1 MNSQPEKRVCLGK
14 IATAHGVRGLVKVL
28 VYAEDPALLSGVLY
42 LGETS
47 KDTLTLTMKNSMGKY
62 WLAEVDGV
70 SDRNAAELLRGTKL
84 WTAREALPD
93 TDDDD
98 DFYIE
103 DLIGLTAE
111 TADGKT
117 AGKVIALDNFGAGD
131 LLEIKPP
138 VGDSVY
144 IPFTKAEVP
153 EILLDAGK
161 IIITKMPDE

>member
-1 MNSQPEKRVCLGK
+1 MNNQPEKRVCLGK

-42 LGETS
+42 IGERS
-47 KDTLTLTMKNSMGKY
+47 NDTLTLKMKNSMGKF

-70 SDRNAAELLRGTKL
+70 KDRNDAELLRNTTL
-84 WTAREALPD
+84 WVGRDALPEI
-93 TDDDD
+93 DDED

-103 DLIGLTAE
+103 DLIGLAVE
-111 TADGKT
+111 TIDGKE
-117 AGKVIALDNFGAGD
+117 AGKVLGLENFGAGD

>member
-28 VYAEDPALLSGVLY
+28 VFAEDPALLSGVLY
-42 LGETS
+42 IGETS
-47 KDTLTLTMKNSMGKY
+47 NDTLTLKMKNSMGKF

-70 SDRNAAELLRGTKL
+70 KDRNDAELLRNTSL
-84 WTAREALPD
+84 WVNRATLPD
-93 TDDDD
+93 TEDED

-103 DLIGLTAE
+103 DLIGLAVE
-111 TADGKT
+111 TVDGKQ
-117 AGKVIALDNFGAGD
+117 AGKVLGLDNFGAGD

-138 VGDSVY
+138 TGDSVY
-144 IPFTKAEVP
+144 IPFTKADVP